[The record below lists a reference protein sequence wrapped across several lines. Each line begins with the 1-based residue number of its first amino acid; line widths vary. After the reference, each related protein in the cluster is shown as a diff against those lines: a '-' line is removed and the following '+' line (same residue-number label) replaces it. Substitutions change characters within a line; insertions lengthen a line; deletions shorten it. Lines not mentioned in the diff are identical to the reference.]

1 MRQHRILAPGSKLE
15 QLMEEQTADNVR
27 WSVAG
32 DIGRI
37 VLDRSD
43 GPHTISLASTAAL
56 ARAVAE
62 IAAAKPRVVLL
73 TGSGTIFCAGGDI
86 AEMRQ
91 HAGTLD
97 VYIDELVGIA
107 HPALLRLSELPVPV
121 VTAINGPVGGGGIG
135 WALCGDFALAA
146 ASMKLRTG
154 YAAIGLSPD
163 MGASHF
169 ITRRIGSLR
178 ARQLLML
185 SDPIDA
191 RRCLDFGLVDEV
203 VPDAELGARAQTLCE
218 RLARAPTASMAG
230 IKQLCEG
237 AARRNLHEQM
247 ALEKSLIEAR
257 ARSSDASEGVQAF
270 LENRA
275 PRFSGR

>member
-1 MRQHRILAPGSKLE
+1 
-15 QLMEEQTADNVR
+15 
-27 WSVAG
+27 
-32 DIGRI
+32 
-37 VLDRSD
+37 
-43 GPHTISLASTAAL
+43 
-56 ARAVAE
+56 
-62 IAAAKPRVVLL
+62 
-73 TGSGTIFCAGGDI
+73 
-86 AEMRQ
+86 
-91 HAGTLD
+91 
-97 VYIDELVGIA
+97 
-107 HPALLRLSELPVPV
+107 
-121 VTAINGPVGGGGIG
+121 
-135 WALCGDFALAA
+135 
-146 ASMKLRTG
+146 MKLRTG

-163 MGASHF
+163 MGASPF

-230 IKQLCEG
+230 IKQLCVG

-247 ALEKSLIEAR
+247 AFEKSLIEAR

-270 LENRA
+270 LEKRA
-275 PRFSGR
+275 PHFSGR